1 MALVETTRSRTH
13 RRKSATDV
21 MASRLADL
29 DWRKIAGAAV
39 WLVFCVLLIVLA

>member
-1 MALVETTRSRTH
+1 MTLAESTPSRIRRTRS
-13 RRKSATDV
+13 AVDPV
-21 MASRLADL
+21 ASL